1 MLSPHCPPSMVKVG
15 AWEDRLLP
23 ILGVTEEGNEKK
35 IAEVNVWYSS
45 S

>member
-1 MLSPHCPPSMVKVG
+1 MLSPHCLPSMVKVG

-35 IAEVNVWYSS
+35 NSGSECVVL
-45 S
+45 